1 MDSGL
6 LLTAAVIVSS
16 LYFYFTRTFNYWKER
31 NVPGPK
37 PVPFFGNLFKS
48 TIRSTSMGQI
58 ITKSYQAYPNE
69 KVVGIF
75 TMTSPKLVIR
85 DLDLVKHV
93 MIKDFDSFADRGVE
107 FSKEGLGKNLFHADG
122 DTWRVLRNR
131 FSPIFTNQKLKNM
144 IYLIND
150 RGDRFIDYVQEITAK
165 TPEQHIYSLVRK
177 YTISTISACAFGLDI
192 DTFQEEMEDFNKLDR
207 LIFSVNYG
215 FEFDLLF
222 PGILKKLNLSL
233 FPSFVTV
240 FFKDL
245 VKKVIVERN
254 GKPTNRRDFMD
265 LILEMRNKQELK
277 LIKRFDEEKDMSLEI
292 TDSII
297 EAQAFLFYA
306 AGYETSAST
315 LTFLLYQLALEPEIQ
330 EKLRAEIDEYLKQ
343 NNNQILLETLLKDLP
358 YLEQVFNET
367 LRMYPIVDFLQ
378 RSAVEE
384 YELPETNLKVAK
396 NQVVLISTYGI
407 HHDEKYYPNPTKFDP
422 ERFTP
427 DEIAARHPCAYLP
440 FGVGPRHC
448 IGK

>member
-6 LLTAAVIVSS
+6 LLIAAVIVSS

-144 IYLIND
+144 MYLIND

-245 VKKVIVERN
+245 VKKVIIERN

-277 LIKRFDEEKDMSLEI
+277 LIKRFDEENDMSLEI

-315 LTFLLYQLALEPEIQ
+315 LTFLLYQLALEP
-330 EKLRAEIDEYLKQ
+330 
-343 NNNQILLETLLKDLP
+343 T
-358 YLEQVFNET
+358 
-367 LRMYPIVDFLQ
+367 
-378 RSAVEE
+378 
-384 YELPETNLKVAK
+384 
-396 NQVVLISTYGI
+396 
-407 HHDEKYYPNPTKFDP
+407 
-422 ERFTP
+422 
-427 DEIAARHPCAYLP
+427 
-440 FGVGPRHC
+440 
-448 IGK
+448 

>member
-1 MDSGL
+1 
-6 LLTAAVIVSS
+6 
-16 LYFYFTRTFNYWKER
+16 
-31 NVPGPK
+31 
-37 PVPFFGNLFKS
+37 
-48 TIRSTSMGQI
+48 
-58 ITKSYQAYPNE
+58 
-69 KVVGIF
+69 
-75 TMTSPKLVIR
+75 MTSPKLVIR

-144 IYLIND
+144 MYLIND

-233 FPSFVTV
+233 FPSFVSV

-277 LIKRFDEEKDMSLEI
+277 VTKRFDEEKDMSLEI

-330 EKLRAEIDEYLKQ
+330 GKLRAEIDNYLKQ
-343 NNNQILLETLLKDLP
+343 NNNRILLETLLKDLP

-384 YELPETNLKVAK
+384 YELPETNLKLAK

>member
-1 MDSGL
+1 
-6 LLTAAVIVSS
+6 
-16 LYFYFTRTFNYWKER
+16 
-31 NVPGPK
+31 
-37 PVPFFGNLFKS
+37 
-48 TIRSTSMGQI
+48 
-58 ITKSYQAYPNE
+58 
-69 KVVGIF
+69 
-75 TMTSPKLVIR
+75 
-85 DLDLVKHV
+85 
-93 MIKDFDSFADRGVE
+93 
-107 FSKEGLGKNLFHADG
+107 
-122 DTWRVLRNR
+122 
-131 FSPIFTNQKLKNM
+131 
-144 IYLIND
+144 
-150 RGDRFIDYVQEITAK
+150 
-165 TPEQHIYSLVRK
+165 
-177 YTISTISACAFGLDI
+177 
-192 DTFQEEMEDFNKLDR
+192 MEDFNKLDR

-233 FPSFVTV
+233 FPSFVSV

-277 LIKRFDEEKDMSLEI
+277 VIKRFDEEKDMSLEI

-330 EKLRAEIDEYLKQ
+330 GKLRAEIDNYLKQ
-343 NNNQILLETLLKDLP
+343 NNNRILLETLLKDLP

-367 LRMYPIVDFLQ
+367 LRKYPIVDFLQ

-384 YELPETNLKVAK
+384 YELPETNLKLAK